1 MTVPRLMLFALPIS
15 LVAAATASASDAP
28 ATRLFSIL
36 SIPASMGEPVRAD
49 ADVAFI
55 SDGFRLGG
63 CKVIR
68 SSGDLVADSQAC
80 KTLSYRAASKPTQGK
95 APVWITPPVR
105 GNYVPPRAPNPA
117 APVTASDY
125 PTRSLRFGEQ
135 GTVIVRVDVGADGA
149 VTGCAVAASSGY
161 SRLDDA
167 ARRNIC
173 GKLNLL
179 PATMDGKPIASINL
193 TRVTFYLGN

>member
-1 MTVPRLMLFALPIS
+1 MAVSGLMLFALP
-15 LVAAATASASDAP
+15 VALSATASATDGSGV
-28 ATRLFSIL
+28 RLFSIL
-36 SIPASMGEPVRAD
+36 SIPASIGEPVRAD

-68 SSGDLVADSQAC
+68 SSGDTTADNQAC
-80 KTLSYRAASKPTQGK
+80 KTLSYRAASKPTQGT
-95 APVWITPPVR
+95 APVWITPAVS
-105 GNYVPPRAPNPA
+105 GNYVPARASNS
-117 APVTASDY
+117 APPVMPSDY
-125 PTRSLRFGEQ
+125 PTQSLRFGEQ

-149 VTGCAVAASSGY
+149 VTECAVAASSGY

-173 GKLNLL
+173 RKLNLS
-179 PATMDGKPIASINL
+179 PATLDGKPVASINL
-193 TRVTFYLGN
+193 TRVTFYVGN

>member
-15 LVAAATASASDAP
+15 LVAAATASGSDAP
-28 ATRLFSIL
+28 AARLFSIL

-68 SSGDLVADSQAC
+68 SSGDTSADSQAC

-95 APVWITPPVR
+95 APVWITPTVP
-105 GNYVPPRAPNPA
+105 GNYVPANA
-117 APVTASDY
+117 SAPVTASDY
-125 PTRSLRFGEQ
+125 PTQSLRFGEQ

-161 SRLDDA
+161 SRLDAA

-173 GKLNLL
+173 RKLNLL
-179 PATMDGKPIASINL
+179 PATMDGKPVASINL
-193 TRVTFYLGN
+193 TRVTFYVGN